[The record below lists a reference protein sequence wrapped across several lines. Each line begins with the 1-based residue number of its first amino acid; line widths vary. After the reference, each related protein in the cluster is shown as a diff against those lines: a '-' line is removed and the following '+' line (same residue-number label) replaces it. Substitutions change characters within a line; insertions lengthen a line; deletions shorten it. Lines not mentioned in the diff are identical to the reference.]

1 MVAVPLLIEQ
11 GTAAT
16 ATETGA
22 GMAEVAPQGEDEI
35 KSQEGVAYI
44 I

>member
-1 MVAVPLLIEQ
+1 MAVPLFVEQ

-22 GMAEVAPQGEDEI
+22 RMAEVAPQGEDEI
-35 KSQEGVAYI
+35 KGQEGVAYI